1 MKLINRLGAQGDVI
15 FRRSQKLPDDAVDA
29 TPEGQ
34 IIVALSETS
43 HHHSIAPGEA
53 KLFERA
59 QRDPMVCFLAV
70 DGEHADVVHH
80 RADHTHET
88 VRLLHG
94 LWEVKRQREWTPEG
108 LRQVRD

>member
-1 MKLINRLGAQGDVI
+1 
-15 FRRSQKLPDDAVDA
+15 
-29 TPEGQ
+29 
-34 IIVALSETS
+34 
-43 HHHSIAPGEA
+43 
-53 KLFERA
+53 
-59 QRDPMVCFLAV
+59 MVCFLAV